1 MTAHT
6 ARNCEPILA
15 VLRNEFQDSQ
25 SVLEIGSGSGQHA
38 TVFAA
43 DLDYLSWQTSDRNE
57 NHEEIRNW
65 LAAAGLPNV
74 LSPLSLDVLDASMA
88 ADTYDAVF
96 SANTAHIMSIN
107 AVEEMFT
114 LVSDVLRSGGVFCL
128 YGPFCQNGKFN
139 TDSNAG
145 FHASLRARDSA
156 MGIRHLE
163 DLDRFAASGGMRRKR
178 LYAMPAN
185 NFLAVW
191 HKA

>member
-1 MTAHT
+1 MTKRSMAAHT
-6 ARNCEPILA
+6 ARNCEPILE

-74 LSPLSLDVLDASMA
+74 LAPLSLDVLDASMA
-88 ADTYDAVF
+88 ADAYDAVF

-107 AVEEMFT
+107 AVE
-114 LVSDVLRSGGVFCL
+114 
-128 YGPFCQNGKFN
+128 
-139 TDSNAG
+139 
-145 FHASLRARDSA
+145 
-156 MGIRHLE
+156 
-163 DLDRFAASGGMRRKR
+163 
-178 LYAMPAN
+178 
-185 NFLAVW
+185 
-191 HKA
+191 